1 MIDMSI
7 LYIILYT
14 APSIQREFENSHVV
28 DHLPDTS
35 VSGLDQCRVGLN
47 LDVLRYLS
55 DFQRIR
61 RQTVSVAMYRV
72 TEMRVHGYQ
81 SCIKW
86 REFVLKFRQNV
97 VGMNHFRIMW
107 RTTAAALALSTAMT
121 IAACDAK
128 PAKRST
134 PRPIVRM
141 STASV
146 FSTFLNLRQFSVQ
159 LMEIGDSE
167 KRLISLQQGSIDIAV
182 ATADVT
188 YLAFNGLLQDR
199 SQRMDKLRG
208 IALLHSAAVHFLA
221 GPAVNPGRGF
231 QGMRV
236 VLGNPSGINERLGER
251 LINSM
256 GIGGSDVRGEFVTR
270 ELAVEKLLKGEID
283 AAIVIGGPPQEPVVS
298 ALHGGAR
305 LLDIDG
311 PEIDRLRLYYPLLRR
326 MLIPRG
332 IYPGQ
337 NAPVHTIGVDLL
349 MVCRADLD
357 NDLVYELT
365 RAYFE
370 QDPENVRNDTDPQRA
385 PAVVI
390 PLHPGAARYYR
401 EREMSR

>member
-1 MIDMSI
+1 
-7 LYIILYT
+7 
-14 APSIQREFENSHVV
+14 
-28 DHLPDTS
+28 
-35 VSGLDQCRVGLN
+35 
-47 LDVLRYLS
+47 
-55 DFQRIR
+55 
-61 RQTVSVAMYRV
+61 
-72 TEMRVHGYQ
+72 
-81 SCIKW
+81 
-86 REFVLKFRQNV
+86 
-97 VGMNHFRIMW
+97 MNHFRIMW
-107 RTTAAALALSTAMT
+107 RTTAAALVLSTAMT
-121 IAACDAK
+121 ITACNAK
-128 PAKRST
+128 PAANAST

-141 STASV
+141 SSAAAL
-146 FSTFLNLRQFSVQ
+146 STFLHLPQFSI
-159 LMEIGDSE
+159 ESTDIGDSE
-167 KRLISLQQGSIDIAV
+167 KRLSALQQGSIDLAV
-182 ATADVT
+182 VTADVT

-199 SQRMDKLRG
+199 SERMDKLRG
-208 IALLHSAAVHFLA
+208 IALLHSAAVHLLA
-221 GPAVNPGRGF
+221 GPAVNLGRGF
-231 QGMRV
+231 RGMRV
-236 VLGNPSGINERLGER
+236 VLGNPSGINETLGER

-256 GIGGSDVRGEFVTR
+256 GIGGSEVRGEFVTR

-283 AAIVIGGPPQEPVVS
+283 AAIVIGGPPQEPVVN

-370 QDPENVRNDTDPQRA
+370 QDPENVKNETDPQRA

>member
-1 MIDMSI
+1 MPQNLDRRPRLLDLIDNTTKLCLASLKETSLIDMSI

-167 KRLISLQQGSIDIAV
+167 R
-182 ATADVT
+182 
-188 YLAFNGLLQDR
+188 
-199 SQRMDKLRG
+199 
-208 IALLHSAAVHFLA
+208 
-221 GPAVNPGRGF
+221 
-231 QGMRV
+231 
-236 VLGNPSGINERLGER
+236 
-251 LINSM
+251 
-256 GIGGSDVRGEFVTR
+256 
-270 ELAVEKLLKGEID
+270 
-283 AAIVIGGPPQEPVVS
+283 
-298 ALHGGAR
+298 
-305 LLDIDG
+305 
-311 PEIDRLRLYYPLLRR
+311 
-326 MLIPRG
+326 
-332 IYPGQ
+332 
-337 NAPVHTIGVDLL
+337 
-349 MVCRADLD
+349 
-357 NDLVYELT
+357 
-365 RAYFE
+365 
-370 QDPENVRNDTDPQRA
+370 
-385 PAVVI
+385 
-390 PLHPGAARYYR
+390 
-401 EREMSR
+401 